1 VDALDR
7 LKAGYLS
14 RAESDLE
21 SLRKAPRVT
30 TRSDYRDVRA
40 VVHCHTHLS
49 HDSTGRIDE
58 MADAAAKTG
67 TEVVM
72 VNDHPRTDL
81 DVFSEGFSG
90 ENSGVL
96 FIPGA
101 EARNL
106 LIYAAEGLDFT
117 VSQRKLVP
125 EIARRG
131 GICFLSHLEN
141 QREWDLQGLTGTEI
155 YNLHAS
161 FLAQKRL
168 SGLFRP
174 SSRADISRL
183 VDVLLRLRDHPH
195 TGFASLCEV
204 PSYYLSCWEKL
215 CRSYTLT
222 GLAANDSHANNTII
236 IKRSGGDLSIRDPVG
251 SEIARVPL
259 TSGISSEVPDGEL
272 VLTPDNYEVSFH
284 HVGTH
289 LLPEKRGLEGVIDC
303 LRNGRCYVGFD
314 WIVDPSGFS
323 FTWEAGGDFGHMGGS
338 IGLEEKP
345 VLLAYLPLPAEIELF
360 RNGQIV
366 DRNRSASL
374 EYRPDAPGL
383 YRVEAYL
390 EVAGEKRPWILSNP
404 IRVTGESRP

>member
-7 LKAGYLS
+7 LETGNLS
-14 RAESDLE
+14 RAVSDLE
-21 SLRKAPRVT
+21 SLGKAPREK

-49 HDSTGRIDE
+49 HDSNGNIDE
-58 MADAAAKTG
+58 LTKAAKKTG

-72 VNDHPRTDL
+72 VNDHPRADM
-81 DVFSEGFSG
+81 DVIAEGFSG
-90 ENSGVL
+90 ESSGVL

-106 LIYAAEGLDFT
+106 LIYSVEGLDLT
-117 VSQRKLVP
+117 MAQRDLIPEVSK
-125 EIARRG
+125 RG

-141 QREWDLQGLTGTEI
+141 QREWDLFGLTGTEI

-161 FLAQKRL
+161 FLSQRRL
-168 SGLFRP
+168 SRLFRP
-174 SSRADISRL
+174 SSNADVVRF
-183 VDVLLRLRDHPH
+183 VDVILRLGEHPH

-204 PSYYLSCWEKL
+204 PTYYLSCWERL
-215 CRSYTLT
+215 CRSSTIT

-236 IKRSGGDLSIRDPVG
+236 IKHSGGDLSIRDAMG
-251 SEIARVPL
+251 KEINRLPS
-259 TSGISSEVPDGEL
+259 TPEISNRLPKGEL
-272 VLTPDNYEVSFH
+272 VLTPDNYEVSFQ

-303 LRNGRCYVGFD
+303 LRDGRCYVGFD
-314 WIVDPSGFS
+314 WIVDSSGFS
-323 FTWEAGGDFGHMGGS
+323 FSWETGRNSGYMGES
-338 IGLEEKP
+338 IGLKDKP
-345 VLLAYLPLPAEIELF
+345 VLMASLPLPAEIVLL
-360 RNGQIV
+360 RDGQIA
-366 DRNRSASL
+366 RGLHSANL

-383 YRVEAYL
+383 YRLEAYL

-404 IRVTGESRP
+404 IRVIGESRP